1 MKQVYFKL
9 DESTTDFLVPLYESF
24 FIKNKLNK
32 TIGLIY
38 VFKLFDESV
47 FTLDGNVIVVS
58 FFSED
63 NGNNFEYAGLDF
75 NYKKEES
82 NIDASQ
88 FLREFEVEEFDIEK
102 IDFVARQT
110 IYKDLYKDAEIF
122 TTHNENYL
130 YPPQMVYLLKN
141 KYYCP
146 LIFKK

>member
-9 DESTTDFLVPLYESF
+9 DKYGDFLVPVYESF
-24 FIKNKLNK
+24 FLKNQLNNV
-32 TIGLIY
+32 IGLIY

-63 NGNNFEYAGLDF
+63 NGNNFKYAGLDF

-110 IYKDLYKDAEIF
+110 IYKGMYQDCEIYKTFND
-122 TTHNENYL
+122 NYL
-130 YPPQMVYLLKN
+130 YPSQMVFLLKN

-146 LIFKK
+146 LIFKNS